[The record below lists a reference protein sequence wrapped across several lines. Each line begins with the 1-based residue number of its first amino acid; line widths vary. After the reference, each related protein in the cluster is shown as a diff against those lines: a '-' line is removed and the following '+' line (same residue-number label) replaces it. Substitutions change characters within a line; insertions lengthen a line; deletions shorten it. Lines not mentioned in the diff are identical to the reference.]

1 VRAVEIVIPWPPSV
15 PSVNAVIAAPVPRL
29 LGYPG
34 SFALAAR
41 PVPRHVSGAVHVP
54 SQVVV
59 VRHCQR
65 FRTCRVSCPPKKRA
79 LIVAGLIGARCRRPG
94 GIALSSCVLNPA
106 LTPFRRCSALW
117 HTTKSRLFHRRQ
129 WPKWRWS
136 DAPPR
141 RYSTGVFARPF
152 PRIGPVGR
160 LVGEPPVGSKVI
172 S

>member
-65 FRTCRVSCPPKKRA
+65 FRTCRVSCPPKESVDRCGFDRRA
-79 LIVAGLIGARCRRPG
+79 VSPPGRHSLIELRAEPRTHAI
-94 GIALSSCVLNPA
+94 PA
-106 LTPFRRCSALW
+106 LQRPVAHDKVVVVSSATMAKTALVRRATPAL
-117 HTTKSRLFHRRQ
+117 
-129 WPKWRWS
+129 
-136 DAPPR
+136 
-141 RYSTGVFARPF
+141 
-152 PRIGPVGR
+152 
-160 LVGEPPVGSKVI
+160 
-172 S
+172 